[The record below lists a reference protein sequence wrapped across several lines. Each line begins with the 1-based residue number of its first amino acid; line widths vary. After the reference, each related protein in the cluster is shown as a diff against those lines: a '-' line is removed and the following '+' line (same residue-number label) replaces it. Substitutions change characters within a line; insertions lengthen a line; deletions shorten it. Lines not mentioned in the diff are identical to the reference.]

1 MIISPREAYLE
12 AENTNL
18 REKIKYLEADARPFK
33 TYLLQDEPEILNVPD
48 ITETLHIASIIHIE
62 DMGFRYHIVARST
75 SGRNV
80 KIGYYV
86 DRKTLEAGNPTAA
99 INAIL
104 GQLRNELIKLSS

>member
-1 MIISPREAYLE
+1 MIISPRGAYLE

-18 REKIKYLEADARPFK
+18 REKIKYLEADARPFE
-33 TYLLQDEPEILNVPD
+33 TYLLQDEPVIIDVSN
-48 ITETLHIASIIHIE
+48 ITETLHIASIVHIE
-62 DMGFRYHIVARST
+62 DLGFRYHIVARST

-86 DRKTLEAGNPTAA
+86 DKRTLETIKPTTA